1 MIRRDK
7 RVMKDGTVKTYI
19 RVVEGYR
26 PAPGKPPK
34 QRTLKS
40 FGYLEDQEDPEAF
53 MREVEA
59 FDADP
64 ANREQLGSLRMYS
77 GSNRRLNYGY
87 KYLES
92 IYSLL
97 DIGGFIETYTD
108 EQKFRGGYCIDEIF
122 KYLVLMRI
130 LSPCSKRASAQQQ
143 ESFYGWELN
152 LKLPEIYRALDHV
165 AAFSDSL
172 QEHLNGVVQKLVG
185 RNLTYAFYDVTN
197 YYFEID
203 FPDDPGQL
211 RRRGVSKEHR
221 VDPIVQM
228 GLFLDSKGLP
238 LAMSL
243 FPGNTSDTLTLQPIM
258 QKLKA
263 AYGLGRL
270 VVVADKGIN
279 SGSNIDYIC
288 QNGDG
293 YVFSQVLRG
302 TKGKRYRSH
311 LEDESGY
318 VWNQEGTSK
327 YKLFNE
333 TYIGQDA
340 SGNKVERER
349 RVLIYWSQAEARMAQ
364 KKREEKLMKAE
375 VSLRN
380 DAYGIKKG
388 SQEYIREEVEN
399 PESGELEAAHKRVIR
414 SVNLEKAEKDAFYDG
429 YFCLVTSEL
438 DYDAA
443 RIREVYGGL
452 WKIESSFSVLKSD
465 LDARPVHVW
474 TQEHIRAHFLI
485 CFVALLIVR
494 LLQHALGDKTLSA
507 QRIAR
512 AFNAATCK
520 VKRGGIVELDD
531 VGGRVAFEKK
541 PNRKGELVETLR
553 FIEEDE
559 VARDFALIQEVFR
572 TSLEQVEVKQERFNR
587 ILSDIA
593 LEL

>member
-1 MIRRDK
+1 MIKKDK

-26 PAPGKPPK
+26 PAPGRPPK

-40 FGYLEDQEDPEAF
+40 FGYLEDQQDPEAF

-64 ANREQLGSLRMYS
+64 QNREQASSLRMYG

-97 DIGGFIETYTD
+97 DISGFIEAYAKR
-108 EQKFRGGYCIDEIF
+108 QGFRGRYCLDEIF
-122 KYLVLMRI
+122 KYLVLMRV
-130 LSPCSKRASAQQQ
+130 LLPGSKRASARQQHAL
-143 ESFYGWELN
+143 YGWALD
-152 LKLPEIYRALDHV
+152 LKLPDIYRALDHM
-165 AAFSDSL
+165 AAFGDSL
-172 QEHLNGVVQKLVG
+172 QEHLNGVIQKRMG
-185 RNLTYAFYDVTN
+185 RDLAYAFYDVTN
-197 YYFEID
+197 YWFEID

-228 GLFLDSKGLP
+228 GLFLDPKGLP
-238 LAMSL
+238 VAMSL
-243 FPGNTSDTLTLQPIM
+243 FPGNTSETLTLQPIM
-258 QKLKA
+258 RELKA
-263 AYGLGRL
+263 KYGLGRL

-279 SGSNIDYIC
+279 SNANIDCIC
-288 QNGDG
+288 ENGDG

-302 TKGKRYRSH
+302 TKGARYRKH
-311 LEDESGY
+311 LEEEDGY
-318 VWNQEGTSK
+318 VWNKEGTYK

-333 TYIGQDA
+333 TYRGKDA
-340 SGNKVERER
+340 SGKRVDRER
-349 RVLIYWSQAEARMAQ
+349 RVLIYWSQQEARMAQ

-375 VSLRN
+375 ASLRN
-380 DAYGIKKG
+380 EAYGIKKG

-399 PESGELEAAHKRVIR
+399 PQTGELEDARKRVIR
-414 SVNLEKAEKDAFYDG
+414 SVDLDKAKRDSFYDG

-438 DYDAA
+438 DYDASK
-443 RIREVYGGL
+443 IREVYGGL
-452 WKIESSFSVLKSD
+452 WKIEASFSVLKSD
-465 LDARPVHVW
+465 FEARPVHVW
-474 TQEHIRAHFLI
+474 TQAHIRAHFLI

-494 LLQHALGDKTLSA
+494 LLQYALGDKPLSVE
-507 QRIAR
+507 RIAR

-541 PNRKGELVETLR
+541 PNKKGELVETLR
-553 FIEEDE
+553 FVDEDE
-559 VARDFALIQEVFR
+559 VAQDFARIQEVFQ
-572 TSLEQVEVKQERFNR
+572 TSLERVEVKQERFNR
-587 ILSDIA
+587 ILSSIA
-593 LEL
+593 LKL

>member
-1 MIRRDK
+1 MIRKDK

-26 PAPGKPPK
+26 PAPGKPPR

-64 ANREQLGSLRMYS
+64 QNRKHLSSQRMYN
-77 GSNRRLNYGY
+77 GTNRRLNYGY

-92 IYSLL
+92 IYSMLG
-97 DIGGFIETYTD
+97 IPEFIEAYAK
-108 EQKFRGGYCIDEIF
+108 QKKFRGRYSIDEIF
-122 KYLVLMRI
+122 KYLVLLRI

-143 ESFYGWELN
+143 HALYGWPLN
-152 LKLPEIYRALDHV
+152 LKLSEIYRALDHV
-165 AAFSDSL
+165 AAFAEPL
-172 QEHLNGVVQKLVG
+172 QEHLNGAIQKLIG
-185 RNLTYAFYDVTN
+185 RDLTYAFYDVTN

-203 FPDDPGQL
+203 FPDEPGQL

-221 VDPIVQM
+221 VDPLVQM

-243 FPGNTSDTLTLQPIM
+243 FPGNTSDTLTLQPVM
-258 QKLKA
+258 RELKA

-279 SGSNIDYIC
+279 SNANIDYIC
-288 QNGDG
+288 DNGDG
-293 YVFSQVLRG
+293 YVFSQILRG
-302 TKGKRYRSH
+302 TKGARYRH
-311 LEDESGY
+311 YLEDDDGY
-318 VWNQEGTSK
+318 VWNKEGTYK

-333 TYIGQDA
+333 TFSGKDA
-340 SGNKVERER
+340 SGKKVDRER

-364 KKREEKLMKAE
+364 KKREEKLQRAAT
-375 VSLRN
+375 SLTNR
-380 DAYGIKKG
+380 AYGIKKG

-399 PESGELEAAHKRVIR
+399 PESGELEDAHKRVIR
-414 SVNLEKAEKDAFYDG
+414 SVDLEKAERDAFYDG

-443 RIREVYGGL
+443 KIREAYGGL
-452 WKIESSFSVLKSD
+452 WKIEASFSVLKSD
-465 LDARPVHVW
+465 LEARPVHVW
-474 TQEHIRAHFLI
+474 TQAHIRAHFLI

-494 LLQHALGDKTLSA
+494 LLQHALGGKPLSVK
-507 QRIAR
+507 RIAR
-512 AFNAATCK
+512 VFNAATCK

-531 VGGRVAFEKK
+531 VGGRLAFDKK
-541 PNRKGELVETLR
+541 PNKRGELVETLR

-559 VARDFALIQEVFR
+559 VALDFALIQKAFKACLD
-572 TSLEQVEVKQERFNR
+572 SVEVKQERFNR
-587 ILSDIA
+587 FLNNIT

>member
-1 MIRRDK
+1 M
-7 RVMKDGTVKTYI
+7 
-19 RVVEGYR
+19 
-26 PAPGKPPK
+26 
-34 QRTLKS
+34 
-40 FGYLEDQEDPEAF
+40 
-53 MREVEA
+53 
-59 FDADP
+59 
-64 ANREQLGSLRMYS
+64 
-77 GSNRRLNYGY
+77 NYGY

-97 DIGGFIETYTD
+97 DIRGFIEVYA
-108 EQKFRGGYCIDEIF
+108 EQQKFRGRYSIDEIF

-143 ESFYGWELN
+143 QALYGWALN

-165 AAFSDSL
+165 AAFGDSL
-172 QEHLNGVVQKLVG
+172 QEHLNGVIQKLVG
-185 RNLTYAFYDVTN
+185 RDLTYAFYDVTN
-197 YYFEID
+197 YYFETD

-228 GLFLDSKGLP
+228 GLFLDSQGLP
-238 LAMSL
+238 VAMSL

-258 QKLKA
+258 RELKA
-263 AYGLGRL
+263 AYGRGRL

-302 TKGKRYRSH
+302 TKGKRYRKH

-318 VWNQEGTSK
+318 VWNQEGTYK

-333 TYIGQDA
+333 TYTGRDA
-340 SGNKVERER
+340 LGEKVERER

-414 SVNLEKAEKDAFYDG
+414 SVDLDKAQKDAFYDG

-452 WKIESSFSVLKSD
+452 WKIEASFSVLKSD

-494 LLQHALGDKTLSA
+494 LLQHALGDKAISA
-507 QRIAR
+507 QRIER

-541 PNRKGELVETLR
+541 PNKKGELVETLR

-559 VARDFALIQEVFR
+559 VARDFALIQEVFQ
-572 TSLEQVEVKQERFNR
+572 TSLELVEVKQERFNR
-587 ILSDIA
+587 ILSSIA